1 MTMLRVTRGLP
12 ASGKSTWA
20 EDWVNGQP
28 NERARVN
35 RDDLRFAMFR
45 KHGRLS
51 HEQEHMV
58 TVAEV
63 AMAEQLLKAGK
74 DVIVDAMHLRP
85 QYVRRWNK
93 IAQKH
98 GAFFEIDEFEISV
111 EESMARN
118 GDRMIHGERFVP
130 YEAIKEMTKYLT
142 KDGKLMPYEPL
153 PEEPKV
159 EVVPY
164 VADETKP
171 GAIIVDIDGTLA
183 LHNGRN
189 PYDLSRV
196 LEDSV
201 CEPVRMAMEA
211 ADGHYRAKV
220 ILLSGRED
228 TARKDTVKWLREQV
242 GWTEGPGGGDY
253 SLYMRKA
260 GDGRPDTIVKREL
273 FDAHVRHSYNV
284 HAVIDDRPA
293 VCRMWRE
300 LGLFTFQVGDP
311 HVEF

>member
-1 MTMLRVTRGLP
+1 MSTLLALRGLP
-12 ASGKSTWA
+12 ASGKSTFA
-20 EDWVNGQP
+20 REWVAQDP
-28 NERARVN
+28 EHRARVN
-35 RDDLRFAMFR
+35 RDDLRGMHFQR
-45 KHGRLS
+45 
-51 HEQEHMV
+51 HEGLTRQE
-58 TVAEV
+58 
-63 AMAEQLLKAGK
+63 EQVITAVESEAVRALLKAGK
-74 DVIVDAMHLRP
+74 DVVVDAMHLRP
-85 QYVRRWNK
+85 KYVRAWQRV
-93 IAQKH
+93 AH
-98 GAFFEIDEFEISV
+98 EAGAEFEVKEFEISI
-111 EESMARN
+111 EESCQRN
-118 GDRMIHGERFVP
+118 HMRWVCDERFVRKGV
-130 YEAIKEMTKYLT
+130 IQGMRKWLT
-142 KDGKLMPYEPL
+142 ADEGLMPYEPWT
-153 PEEPKV
+153 PEPKAEV
-159 EVVPY
+159 EKY
-164 VADETKP
+164 VADEMNP

-242 GWTEGPGGGDY
+242 GWTEGAGGGDY
-253 SLYMRKA
+253 NLYMRKA

-273 FDAHVRHSYNV
+273 FDEHVRHNYNV